1 MKRKQFQ
8 KSLLAVMVGAISTQ
22 VLAVDVDL
30 GAGKTMFV
38 SETYNESLVLTGQTT
53 QVVDQNSTAA
63 AGLGVANTHIQ
74 GSLINRADITL
85 NADGRTIRGIA
96 LDPMYWTG
104 PQNLSPGSV
113 TGNVEQA
120 GIISMN
126 NGGDEGMEIGKT
138 VIGGS
143 VINSGTIRST
153 PPSTPAPFP
162 SFIGG
167 DRKSVV

>member
-1 MKRKQFQ
+1 
-8 KSLLAVMVGAISTQ
+8 
-22 VLAVDVDL
+22 
-30 GAGKTMFV
+30 
-38 SETYNESLVLTGQTT
+38 
-53 QVVDQNSTAA
+53 
-63 AGLGVANTHIQ
+63 
-74 GSLINRADITL
+74 
-85 NADGRTIRGIA
+85 
-96 LDPMYWTG
+96 
-104 PQNLSPGSV
+104 
-113 TGNVEQA
+113 GNVEQA

-167 DRKSVV
+167 GEGIYLHGTTIAGDVSNTGLIDMAGEGAIGIILDRDNNTPTTIGGKILNSGTIKATGEG